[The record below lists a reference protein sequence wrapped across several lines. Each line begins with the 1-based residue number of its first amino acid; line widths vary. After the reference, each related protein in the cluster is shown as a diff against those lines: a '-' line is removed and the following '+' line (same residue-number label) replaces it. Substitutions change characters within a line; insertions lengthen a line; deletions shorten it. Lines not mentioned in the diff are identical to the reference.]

1 MVIFPYRNATSKPDL
16 ASIMLRMGL
25 FSGLFLAELFRCVS
39 EHGVI
44 ANDAWHV
51 SIVGVKL
58 SGCMYAP
65 P

>member
-1 MVIFPYRNATSKPDL
+1 
-16 ASIMLRMGL
+16 MLRMDL
-25 FSGLFLAELFRCVS
+25 FCGLFLAELFRCVL

-44 ANDAWHV
+44 VNDAWHV

-58 SGCMYAP
+58 YGFMSAP